1 MPGLTFPVTSGEL
14 ILTVV
19 VGHNRDAL
27 EKRVASGQPL
37 PSPVLARAVIDTGTN
52 VTCVSRAVLHQ
63 LGIAKTGRG
72 KTQTAS
78 ARESANLFGVSLSIT
93 PVGNLPGPTLT
104 ISDFVVMELPAQIP
118 GIEVLIGMDI
128 LLDCKL
134 LLDGPAR
141 QFTLEFC
148 GIIGIGR
155 LTRLVG
161 RVHLSQASSDAV
173 KCSSAAAAQAGTR
186 VLSTC
191 SKSLPKSAPG
201 RDS

>member
-78 ARESANLFGVSLSIT
+78 AQESANLFGVSLSIT

-104 ISDFVVMELPAQIP
+104 ISGFVVMELPGQIP
-118 GIEVLIGMDI
+118 GIEVSLAWTFSWIASCCWTDLPGSLHSSSVG
-128 LLDCKL
+128 LLVL
-134 LLDGPAR
+134 GGSR
-141 QFTLEFC
+141 GSSGGFTF
-148 GIIGIGR
+148 R
-155 LTRLVG
+155 RRHLT
-161 RVHLSQASSDAV
+161 
-173 KCSSAAAAQAGTR
+173 
-186 VLSTC
+186 
-191 SKSLPKSAPG
+191 P
-201 RDS
+201 